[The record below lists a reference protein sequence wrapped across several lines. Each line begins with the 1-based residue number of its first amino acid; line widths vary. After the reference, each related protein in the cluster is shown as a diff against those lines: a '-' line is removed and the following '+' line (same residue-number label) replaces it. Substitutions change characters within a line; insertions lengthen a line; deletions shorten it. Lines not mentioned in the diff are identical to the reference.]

1 MKPTTPISI
10 FIAIVLLI
18 SSCGQEQSFDA
29 IKNYEQNK
37 SEVDLQFEGID
48 FVVLDTIRFKDSLA
62 ILKPIFD
69 ANLQNALKYFHH
81 EIQSSIR
88 TVQWINNFKQN
99 EIEHFK
105 KILEEEHH
113 YQEYLM
119 ETLKVFTDECCDATY
134 LKGPKHKLDM
144 YQSYPDSAIGYT
156 ALVTY
161 SALNPDFDYNKRTET
176 SEIYLLNFQGEVIV
190 RVDEKSLLNQDF
202 MEFPYE

>member
-1 MKPTTPISI
+1 MKPATPITQ
-10 FIAIVLLI
+10 FIAILLII
-18 SSCGQEQSFDA
+18 SSCGQQQRFDA

-37 SEVDLQFEGID
+37 NEIDLQFEGID
-48 FVVLDTIRFKDSLA
+48 FVVLDTITFMDSLE
-62 ILKPIFD
+62 ILKPIFE

-81 EIQSSIR
+81 EIQSSIQ
-88 TVQWINNFKQN
+88 TVQWINNFQKN

-113 YQEYLM
+113 YQEYLI

-134 LKGPKHKLDM
+134 LKEPKHKLDM
-144 YQSYPDSAIGYT
+144 YQSFPDSVIGYT

-161 SALNPDFDYNKRTET
+161 SALNPDFDYNKSTVQ
-176 SEIYLLNFQGEVIV
+176 SDIYLLNFRNEVIT
-190 RVDEKSLLNQDF
+190 RVDEKSLLNQSF